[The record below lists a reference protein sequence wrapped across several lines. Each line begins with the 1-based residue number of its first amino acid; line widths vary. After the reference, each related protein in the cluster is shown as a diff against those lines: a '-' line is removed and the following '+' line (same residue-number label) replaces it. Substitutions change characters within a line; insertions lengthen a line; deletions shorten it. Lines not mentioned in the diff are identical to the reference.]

1 MLGSFHVVV
10 EHLHDK
16 GLGAHILRN
25 LGINH
30 LFAAVTLV
38 ESLLHDTTAD
48 GSHLGTVFGV
58 HDGSHDV
65 TTEGGTNLIEQVV
78 VNLIVL
84 LVFIGT
90 NLQLGAVSSQTRG
103 QR

>member
-1 MLGSFHVVV
+1 MVV

-25 LGINH
+25 LGIND
-30 LFAAVTLV
+30 LLLALTLIK
-38 ESLLHDTTAD
+38 SLLHHTRAD

-84 LVFIGT
+84 FVLIRAD
-90 NLQLGAVSSQTRG
+90 LQLGAVSSQTRG